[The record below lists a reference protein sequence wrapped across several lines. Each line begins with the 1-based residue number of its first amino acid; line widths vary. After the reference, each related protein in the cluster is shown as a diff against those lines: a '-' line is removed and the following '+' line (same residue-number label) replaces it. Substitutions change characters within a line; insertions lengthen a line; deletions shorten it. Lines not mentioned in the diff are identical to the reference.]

1 MAEKLPE
8 FALLENTLDRC
19 GNSYYF
25 YGPQAEIIAN
35 NGKELSV
42 AFSKM
47 EALQK
52 KALYLVGFVSYE
64 AAYYINP
71 DFYHLRSEQDP
82 RPLLHFVAFAKCT
95 KVMPDFSD
103 TVKGL
108 SQPVTLLSEKMHFDV
123 YQNKY
128 QKIIAALE
136 AGDTYQVNFTKRIS
150 LESNAS
156 ALALYQYI
164 KQQQK
169 VQFSAYLPFFPKQVL
184 SFSPEL
190 FFKKEGGTITVKP
203 MKGTAARSEDNT
215 KDKQA
220 YQFLQQDPKNRA
232 ENLIIVDLLR
242 NDLASFCKTGSV
254 EVTQAFTIESYQSVY
269 QMTSTIKGKVN
280 SNISFLRILNK
291 LFPCGSITGAPKRR
305 TMEIIH
311 QLEDKRGLYT
321 GAMGYIM
328 PDNDMC
334 FNVAIRTLEII
345 DNKAQIGVGGGIT
358 IQSKL
363 SEEWQEMNG
372 KINFIKRCYRPQFEL
387 IESIFYSDGFRSL
400 DLHLQ
405 RLKNSAE
412 KFCFTVDLVAIKT
425 ELLNY
430 VNKHLLSTNAY
441 KVRLLIEH
449 NGECCI
455 EHQLIDNTSKQVIQF
470 EICPYKIDSSN
481 PLWQHKTT
489 HHLTRG
495 FYNQM
500 HQRFI
505 GKREHRELLFINNNY
520 HITETR
526 FHNIVLVIDNQAYT
540 PKCEDG
546 LLPGIYR
553 QKMLD
558 KKAVIEQSLTLE
570 DLKGAEKIF
579 LVNDVRG
586 KVPAHYTDLID

>member
-8 FALLENTLDRC
+8 FALLENTLDHC

-35 NGKELSV
+35 NSEELSV
-42 AFSKM
+42 AFRKM

-71 DFYHLRSEQDP
+71 DFYHLRSAKDP
-82 RPLLHFVAFAKCT
+82 KPLLHFVAFAKCT

-103 TVKGL
+103 TIKGL
-108 SQPVTLLSEKMHFDV
+108 SQPITLLSEKMHFDA

-136 AGDTYQVNFTKRIS
+136 AGDTYQVNFTKRIA

-169 VQFSAYLPFFPKQVL
+169 VEFSAYLPFFPKQIL

-203 MKGTAARSEDNT
+203 MKGTAARSENIT

-220 YQFLQQDPKNRA
+220 YQFLQKDPKNRA
-232 ENLIIVDLLR
+232 ENLMIVDLLR
-242 NDLASFCKTGSV
+242 NDLASFCEIGSV
-254 EVTQAFTIESYQSVY
+254 EVTQAFAIESYQSIY

-280 SNISFLRILNK
+280 SNISFLKILNK

-311 QLEDKRGLYT
+311 QLEDKRGVYT

-328 PDNDMC
+328 PNNDMC
-334 FNVAIRTLEII
+334 FNVAIRTLELL

-363 SEEWQEMNG
+363 SEEWQEMND
-372 KINFIKRCYRPQFEL
+372 KINFIQRCYQPQFQL
-387 IESIFYSDGFRSL
+387 IESLFYCDAFRSL
-400 DLHLQ
+400 DLHLE

-412 KFCFTVDLVAIKT
+412 KFYFTVDLIAIKT
-425 ELLNY
+425 ALLNY
-430 VNKHLLSTNAY
+430 ARKHLLHGHAY
-441 KVRLLIEH
+441 KVKLLVGSS
-449 NGECCI
+449 GEYCM
-455 EHQLIDNTSKQVIQF
+455 EHQLIDNESNQVVQLK
-470 EICPYKIDSSN
+470 ICPYKIDSSN

-505 GKREHRELLFINNNY
+505 GKCEHRELLFINHHN

-540 PKCEDG
+540 PKLEDG
-546 LLPGIYR
+546 VLPGIYR

-570 DLKGAEKIF
+570 DLKKAEKIF

>member
-8 FALLENTLDRC
+8 FALLENTLDHC

-35 NGKELSV
+35 NSEELSV
-42 AFSKM
+42 AFRKM

-71 DFYHLRSEQDP
+71 DFYHLRSAKDP
-82 RPLLHFVAFAKCT
+82 KPLLHFVAFAKCT

-103 TVKGL
+103 TGKGL
-108 SQPVTLLSEKMHFDV
+108 SQPITLLSEKMHFDA

-136 AGDTYQVNFTKRIS
+136 AGDTYQVNFTKRIA

-156 ALALYQYI
+156 ALALYQCI

-169 VQFSAYLPFFPKQVL
+169 VEFSAYFPFYPKQIL

-190 FFKKEGGTITVKP
+190 FFKKEGDTITVKP
-203 MKGTAARSEDNT
+203 MKGTAARSENIT

-220 YQFLQQDPKNRA
+220 YQFLQKDHKNRA
-232 ENLIIVDLLR
+232 ENLMIVDLLR
-242 NDLASFCKTGSV
+242 NDLASFCEIGSV
-254 EVTQAFTIESYQSVY
+254 EVTQAFAIESYQSIY

-280 SNISFLRILNK
+280 SNISFLKILNK

-311 QLEDKRGLYT
+311 QLEDKRGVYT

-328 PDNDMC
+328 PNNDMC
-334 FNVAIRTLEII
+334 FNVAIRTLELL

-363 SEEWQEMNG
+363 SEEWQEMND
-372 KINFIKRCYRPQFEL
+372 KINFIQRCYQPQFQL
-387 IESIFYSDGFRSL
+387 IESLFYCDAFRSL
-400 DLHLQ
+400 DLHLE

-412 KFCFTVDLVAIKT
+412 KFYFTVDLIAIKT
-425 ELLNY
+425 ALLNY
-430 VNKHLLSTNAY
+430 ARKHLLHGHAY
-441 KVRLLIEH
+441 KVKLLVGSS
-449 NGECCI
+449 GEYCM
-455 EHQLIDNTSKQVIQF
+455 EHQLIDNESNQVVQLK
-470 EICPYKIDSSN
+470 ICPYKIDPSN

-489 HHLTRG
+489 HRSTRG

-505 GKREHRELLFINNNY
+505 GKREHRELLFINHHN

-540 PKCEDG
+540 PKLEDG
-546 LLPGIYR
+546 VLPGIYR

-570 DLKGAEKIF
+570 DLKKAEKIF